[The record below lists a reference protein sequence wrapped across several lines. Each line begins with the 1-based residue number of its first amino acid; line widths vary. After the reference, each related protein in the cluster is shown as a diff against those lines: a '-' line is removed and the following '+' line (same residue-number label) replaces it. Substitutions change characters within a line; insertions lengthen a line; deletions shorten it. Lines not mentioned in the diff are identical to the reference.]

1 MAMTFSQQ
9 ENIGF
14 RYVINS
20 LSCSSPYGQARV
32 NKLRFFNPDE
42 LDELKLQLSNVC
54 RVMASYTSL
63 SFEYGRLQRLMMPMK
78 DIRRSVMN
86 LSEGALSELELFELK
101 RFLLQTE
108 LIAPV
113 LEEVKAK
120 AHLEGISIPAQTEPL
135 KIIDPDGNRA
145 ATFFIADSASAELK
159 QVRREKRDIEE
170 LIRRAASS
178 EERAELMAKRS
189 AIVGREDVEER
200 RIRREIC
207 LSLVP
212 YADDIISCMDNVG
225 ELDFTIARAEVA
237 IRYGG
242 VMPEFSDGPV
252 EMEDMINPRV
262 ADALFERERHFTP
275 VSLEA
280 PLGATVITGANMGG
294 KSVALKTLALNAM
307 LVKAG
312 LLPFAKCAR
321 LPLFGGIFIVS
332 EDLEDMD
339 RGLSSFGAEI
349 VQFNEV
355 EQAAAQAEGVSLILL
370 DEFARGTNPEEG
382 AMIVRAVTRYLNKQ
396 PSVSVLTTHYDG
408 VASLASAHFEVKGL
422 KDMDMTKVAEEI
434 AAANGQKKGADIIAS
449 HMNYGLYRAQGA
461 ESCPRDARN
470 ICALLAL
477 KDEILQDIK

>member
-32 NKLRFFNPDE
+32 SKLRFFDPNE
-42 LDELKLQLSNVC
+42 IDELKTQLSNVC
-54 RVMASYTSL
+54 RVKDTL
-63 SFEYGRLQRLMMPMK
+63 TTFSFEYGRLQRLMMPMK

-113 LEEVKAK
+113 LEDVMAK
-120 AHLEGISIPAQTEPL
+120 AHIEGIAIPAQTEAL
-135 KIIDPDGNRA
+135 KIIDPEGSRA
-145 ATFFIADSASAELK
+145 ATFFIADNASPELK
-159 QVRREKRDIEE
+159 QARREKREIEE
-170 LIRRAASS
+170 LIRKETDSA
-178 EERAELMAKRS
+178 ERARLMALRS
-189 AIVGREDVEER
+189 AAAGKEDAEER
-200 RIRREIC
+200 RIRKEIC
-207 LSLVP
+207 LNLTP
-212 YADDIISCMDNVG
+212 YTSSIIDCMDNVA
-225 ELDFTIARAEVA
+225 ELDFTIARAEIA
-237 IRYGG
+237 AQYGG
-242 VMPEFSDGPV
+242 VMPHFSNGPV
-252 EMEDMINPRV
+252 EMEDMVNPRV

-275 VSLEA
+275 VSLSA
-280 PLGATVITGANMGG
+280 PVGATVITGANMGG

-312 LLPFAKCAR
+312 MLPFAKYAK

-355 EQAAAQAEGVSLILL
+355 EQAAAQTEGISLILL

-382 AMIVRAVTRYLNKQ
+382 AMIVRAVTRYLDNQ

-408 VASLASAHFEVKGL
+408 VAALASAHFEVKGL
-422 KDMDMTKVAEEI
+422 KDMDMAKVAEEI
-434 AAANGQKKGADIIAS
+434 AASDGHIKGADIIAS

-477 KDEILQDIK
+477 KDEILRDI

>member
-1 MAMTFSQQ
+1 MTMTFAQQ

-14 RYVINS
+14 RYVINA

-32 NKLRFFNPDE
+32 NKLRFFEPNE
-42 LDELKLQLSNVC
+42 LDELKRQLENVC
-54 RVMASYTSL
+54 RVKATLTSL

-113 LEEVKAK
+113 LDVVRQKA
-120 AHLEGISIPAQTEPL
+120 EIQGIAIPAQSEAL
-135 KIIDPDGNRA
+135 RIMDPEGNRA
-145 ATFFIADSASAELK
+145 ATFFIADNASSELK
-159 QVRREKRDIEE
+159 AARREKRDIEE
-170 LIRRAASS
+170 LIRR
-178 EERAELMAKRS
+178 ETDQNERAKLMARRS
-189 AIVGREDVEER
+189 AAAGREDAEER

-212 YADDIISCMDNVG
+212 YAEGILSCMDNVA
-225 ELDFTIARAEVA
+225 ELDFTIARAELA
-237 IRYGG
+237 ERYGG
-242 VMPEFSDGPV
+242 VMPEFTAGEV

-262 ADALFERERHFTP
+262 ADALFERERSFTP
-275 VSLEA
+275 VSLQT
-280 PLGATVITGANMGG
+280 PVGATVITGANMGG

-312 LLPFAKCAR
+312 MLPFAKRAR

-355 EQAAAQAEGVSLILL
+355 EQAAADTEGISLILL

-382 AMIVRAVTRYLNKQ
+382 AMIVRAVTRYLNKR

-408 VASLASAHFEVKGL
+408 VAGLAAAHFEVKGL
-422 KDMDMTKVAEEI
+422 KDMDMAEVAKEI
-434 AAANGQKKGADIIAS
+434 AAANGRISGADIIAS

-477 KDEILQDIK
+477 KEEILKDI